1 MEVGTVYDMMTET
14 SLYSFELIGVIL
26 NFLNLLKANQ
36 DRKYPHLEYTSM
48 KKSNGCIYAALL
60 SLFLLPGISEAKATQ
75 ETHQLMGISSYY
87 GGFHHGH
94 KTASGEVFNMHALT
108 AAHRTLPLGSH
119 IQVTNLSNGKRITLK
134 VTDRGPYKTGR
145 ILDVSQ
151 GAAKALGMLKSGTA
165 RVRIQLLDRPKLS
178 T

>member
-1 MEVGTVYDMMTET
+1 
-14 SLYSFELIGVIL
+14 
-26 NFLNLLKANQ
+26 
-36 DRKYPHLEYTSM
+36 M

-75 ETHQLMGISSYY
+75 ETHQLTGISSYY

-108 AAHRTLPLGSH
+108 AAHRTLPLGSR

-134 VTDRGPYKTGR
+134 VTDRGPYKKGR

-165 RVRIQLLDRPKLS
+165 KVRIHVIDKPKLS

>member
-1 MEVGTVYDMMTET
+1 
-14 SLYSFELIGVIL
+14 
-26 NFLNLLKANQ
+26 
-36 DRKYPHLEYTSM
+36 M

-60 SLFLLPGISEAKATQ
+60 SLFLLPGINEAKATQ
-75 ETHQLMGISSYY
+75 ETHQLTGISSYY

-108 AAHRTLPLGSH
+108 AAHRTLPLGSR

-165 RVRIQLLDRPKLS
+165 KVHIQLLDRPKS
-178 T
+178 TT

>member
-1 MEVGTVYDMMTET
+1 
-14 SLYSFELIGVIL
+14 
-26 NFLNLLKANQ
+26 
-36 DRKYPHLEYTSM
+36 M

-75 ETHQLMGISSYY
+75 ETHQLTGISSYY

-165 RVRIQLLDRPKLS
+165 KVHIQLLDRPKS
-178 T
+178 TT

>member
-1 MEVGTVYDMMTET
+1 
-14 SLYSFELIGVIL
+14 
-26 NFLNLLKANQ
+26 
-36 DRKYPHLEYTSM
+36 M

-75 ETHQLMGISSYY
+75 ETHQLLGISSYY

-165 RVRIQLLDRPKLS
+165 RVRIQLLDTPKS
-178 T
+178 IT

>member
-1 MEVGTVYDMMTET
+1 
-14 SLYSFELIGVIL
+14 
-26 NFLNLLKANQ
+26 
-36 DRKYPHLEYTSM
+36 M

-60 SLFLLPGISEAKATQ
+60 SLFLLPGISEAKANQ
-75 ETHQLMGISSYY
+75 ETHQLTGISSYY

-108 AAHRTLPLGSH
+108 AAHRTLPLGSR

-134 VTDRGPYKTGR
+134 VTDRGPYKKGR

-165 RVRIQLLDRPKLS
+165 KVRIQLLDTPKLS

>member
-1 MEVGTVYDMMTET
+1 
-14 SLYSFELIGVIL
+14 
-26 NFLNLLKANQ
+26 
-36 DRKYPHLEYTSM
+36 M

-75 ETHQLMGISSYY
+75 ETHQLTGISSYY
-87 GGFHHGH
+87 GGFRHGH

-165 RVRIQLLDRPKLS
+165 KVRIHVIDRPKLS

>member
-1 MEVGTVYDMMTET
+1 
-14 SLYSFELIGVIL
+14 
-26 NFLNLLKANQ
+26 
-36 DRKYPHLEYTSM
+36 M

-60 SLFLLPGISEAKATQ
+60 GLFLLPGISEAKATQ
-75 ETHQLMGISSYY
+75 ETHQLTGISSYY

-165 RVRIQLLDRPKLS
+165 KVRIQLLDTPKLS